1 MKIIDFEKRGNLV
14 RLYLGSDSVDDYW
27 GDDWDDAPYE
37 YNAGKVYDKYISA
50 YIDLAFDW
58 KYYIYEQSEISFEE
72 LSKEDFKNGFPFLT
86 IKDKDDK
93 VLLEIKF
100 GQVFSGSVLVSIV
113 NGNGNGN
120 DLLLTNEDTG
130 DKVISKVMDVRIY

>member
-14 RLYLGSDSVDDYW
+14 RLYLGNDSVDDYW

-113 NGNGNGN
+113 NGNGN
-120 DLLLTNEDTG
+120 DLLLTNQDTG
-130 DKVISKVMDVRIY
+130 DKVIPKVMDVKIY

>member
-58 KYYIYEQSEISFEE
+58 KYYVYEQSENSFEE

-86 IKDKDDK
+86 VNDKDDEI
-93 VLLEIKF
+93 LLEIKF
-100 GQVFSGSVLVSIV
+100 GDIFSGSVLINTI
-113 NGNGNGN
+113 NGD
-120 DLLLTNEDTG
+120 DLVLINENTG
-130 DKVISKVMDVRIY
+130 DKVTPKVMDVKIY

>member
-14 RLYLGSDSVDDYW
+14 RLYLGNDSVDDYW